1 MWSLWVG
8 FTNDIS
14 QYGRE
19 TNYLWWL
26 LPLPPSHFPLRY
38 HHRWHM
44 KVDIVILHIYYM
56 VFKLFLF
63 LGTIAN
69 FPCHSHGGHQC
80 PNSTLTKIDH
90 VSLSHFLLKLA
101 KISLSKKIHFR
112 WGWISNHI
120 FKSRHGF
127 NWHKCKDEK
136 ESYTINLVRKGS
148 IIKAVFFHNLP
159 NLILGLNEPFNIL
172 HWKHSLPGQAVSSSE
187 LLYHL
192 LCRQCSWS

>member
-1 MWSLWVG
+1 MHSTHSRLWLKVV
-8 FTNDIS
+8 NI
-14 QYGRE
+14 
-19 TNYLWWL
+19 WW
-26 LPLPPSHFPLRY
+26 
-38 HHRWHM
+38 
-44 KVDIVILHIYYM
+44 
-56 VFKLFLF
+56 LF
-63 LGTIAN
+63 LGSGPIS
-69 FPCHSHGGHQC
+69 CWSHSLHL
-80 PNSTLTKIDH
+80 SADH

-192 LCRQCSWS
+192 LCRQCSWP